1 MDAKQRIAPATAAK
15 PPTSDPCNRASP
27 PRPSAVKP
35 INPHRIE
42 ANLFI
47 IVALRAHAN
56 RAAVRASGC
65 DAALYGLSAVPLY
78 QCYQSV
84 ILFPTRNFVCYER
97 RKISSTTS
105 CCAKRS
111 TPT

>member
-35 INPHRIE
+35 TNPHRIE

-56 RAAVRASGC
+56 RAVVRAS
-65 DAALYGLSAVPLY
+65 AHVLLAQPLRANLLNSRLGHQSRAEDY
-78 QCYQSV
+78 QQ
-84 ILFPTRNFVCYER
+84 
-97 RKISSTTS
+97 
-105 CCAKRS
+105 
-111 TPT
+111 